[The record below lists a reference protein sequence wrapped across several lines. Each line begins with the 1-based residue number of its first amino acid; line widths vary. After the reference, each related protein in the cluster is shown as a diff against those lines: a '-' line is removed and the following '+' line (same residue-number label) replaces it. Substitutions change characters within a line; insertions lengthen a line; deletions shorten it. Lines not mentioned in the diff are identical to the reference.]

1 LRPKSAKA
9 KGRKFQQWVR
19 DMLLLYAPELQQDDV
34 RSTSMGASGED
45 ILLSPAARKVYPF
58 SIECKNVEKLNIWK
72 AIEQSEENSSGHTP
86 MIAFKR
92 NGVNPYVAIPFETFI
107 KLCHGLDGRH
117 NDRLLAEET
126 KRSK

>member
-1 LRPKSAKA
+1 
-9 KGRKFQQWVR
+9 
-19 DMLLLYAPELQQDDV
+19 MLLLYAPTLEEDDV

-45 ILLSPAARKVYPF
+45 ILLSPAARKIYPF

-72 AIEQSEENSSGHTP
+72 AIEQARENGNGHTP

-107 KLCHGLDGRH
+107 KLCHGLDGGD
-117 NDRLLAEET
+117 NDRLLTE
-126 KRSK
+126 KKNRSK